1 MRAWRART
9 SLALGSG
16 RRRTLLAVLLLH
28 ANRPVSRDR
37 LIDELWGGNVPAYA
51 VNLLQKH
58 MSSLRAGL
66 EPGRRGRGPSGA
78 LTWTEA
84 GYVLRVPPGGLDL
97 EVFEQEVRRAREAH
111 AAGDL
116 RGASGA
122 YHAALRLWR
131 GPVCDGLSSPFL
143 DMMRDQVAERRI
155 GAIEECMEVDLALGG
170 QADLVA
176 ELRWLVAHHPLR
188 ERLHGLLML
197 ALYRSG
203 RQAEALAAFRDARR
217 RLREELGVEPT
228 ALLQTLHQRILA
240 ADPDLL
246 PLPSHRPPP
255 TPLPTVPP
263 PAPHTT
269 PPPDQPPHGKP
280 SHASPLNAAPPHAP
294 PPHTAEP
301 HDSPPHDSP
310 PHDKAP
316 YDMAPSGAGT
326 RGSAAGGPASGG
338 TAGTS
343 TAGMGT
349 AASHGSGARGR
360 SAGGRAGGPA
370 SSGQGRRAASR
381 APRHWPTPAQL
392 PHGVPQFV
400 GRKAE
405 LERLDALLTGDPAL
419 SRAVVLTGMAGVGK
433 TALAIHWA
441 HRIRHRFPDG
451 QLYVNLRGFD
461 PTGTPME
468 PAEAIQSFLD
478 TFAIKPD
485 QLPSG
490 LHARA
495 ALFRSLLAGRRMLI
509 VLDNA
514 RDAEQV
520 RPLLPGAPGCLV
532 VVTSRDQLTGLVAA
546 EGAHAF
552 VVDLLPKEEARLL
565 LTRRSGARLSG
576 TFQKGL
582 LQPAARCPAATLDGP
597 ANGDE
602 HRLAGEAA
610 AVDEIV
616 AYCGRLP
623 LALSITIARAVT
635 NPSLPFAAL
644 AAELRGARAR
654 LDPFD
659 GGEQATNVRA
669 VFSWSYGRLTPPAAR
684 LFRLLGLHPGPDFS
698 PAAAASLAGLPPQ
711 DVRPLVAELA
721 RTNMLSER
729 VPGRFAFHGLL
740 RAYACELSDTQ
751 DTRDERR
758 TTLHRL
764 LDHYLH
770 SAHQAGRVL
779 SPGQSPDAG
788 LAPAL
793 PLVTP
798 EAPAGRSEAR
808 TWFTAEHLVLLAAA
822 RRAAEAGFPAH
833 ARHLSWSLAS
843 FLGHRGTWRVK
854 VAPTSR

>member
-1 MRAWRART
+1 MSEGHGEDVRFEVLGPLRAWRART

-66 EPGRRGRGPSGA
+66 EPGRRRRGPSGA

-122 YHAALRLWR
+122 YHTALRLWR

-170 QADLVA
+170 QGDLVP

-246 PLPSHRPPP
+246 PLP
-255 TPLPTVPP
+255 TIPP
-263 PAPHTT
+263 PAP
-269 PPPDQPPHGKP
+269 
-280 SHASPLNAAPPHAP
+280 NA
-294 PPHTAEP
+294 T
-301 HDSPPHDSP
+301 PPHDEA

-316 YDMAPSGAGT
+316 HDKAPHDKAPHDKAPSGAGK
-326 RGSAAGGPASGG
+326 RGSAAGGTAGTGTARTG
-338 TAGTS
+338 TAGTG
-343 TAGMGT
+343 TAGTGT
-349 AASHGSGARGR
+349 AASHGSGTRGR
-360 SAGGRAGGPA
+360 PAGGRAGGPA
-370 SSGQGRRAASR
+370 SSGQGRRAAAR

-400 GRKAE
+400 GRQAE
-405 LERLDALLTGDPAL
+405 QERLDALLTGDPGR

-468 PAEAIQSFLD
+468 PTEAIQSFLD
-478 TFAIKPD
+478 TFAIKAD

-532 VVTSRDQLTGLVAA
+532 VVTSRDQLTGLVVA

-565 LTRRSGARLSG
+565 LTRRSGVRLSG
-576 TFQKGL
+576 TFQSGL

-698 PAAAASLAGLPPQ
+698 PAAAASLAGLAPQ

-843 FLGHRGTWRVK
+843 FLGHRGTWRVT
-854 VAPTSR
+854 VAPASR